1 MEYESTKSSYF
12 GPKLSGC
19 SKFKEKSHDVIV
31 ALLGSE
37 EQGSCTWLGGR
48 EQLVSK
54 DIWLHYKT
62 TSLHIKL
69 LA

>member
-1 MEYESTKSSYF
+1 MEYESTQSSYF

-37 EQGSCTWLGGR
+37 EQGSCT
-48 EQLVSK
+48 
-54 DIWLHYKT
+54 
-62 TSLHIKL
+62 
-69 LA
+69 